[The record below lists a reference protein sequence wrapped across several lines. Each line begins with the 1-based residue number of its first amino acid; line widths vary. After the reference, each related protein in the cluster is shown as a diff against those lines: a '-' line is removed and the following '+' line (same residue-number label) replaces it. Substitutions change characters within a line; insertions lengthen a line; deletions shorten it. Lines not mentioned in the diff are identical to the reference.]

1 MTERYEEA
9 RQLAI
14 EAVEEAAEAVEPDS
28 FGLSGPHAVGR
39 YAAGLQSW
47 FRGRPRLALIGEVTG
62 LNIRAKAVY
71 FELRDAEGAVRC
83 SMWRND
89 FDAQEIPEGA
99 LRDGSEV
106 VIGGGPEYYPG
117 SATASPSFSFR
128 ATRMRLA
135 GEGDLL
141 AQLAQLRQRLGKEGL
156 FEPQRALAMPRLPRT
171 IGVITGRDSAALAD
185 VRAGLARRGWAGTL
199 VLAHPP
205 VQDRHAAPQIAR
217 ALQDLAA
224 IPDVEAIVV
233 ARGGGSL
240 TDLWAFCDETLCRTV
255 ALLRVPVVA
264 AVGHESDR
272 TLIDDVA
279 AVSCSTPTHAVEAVV
294 AVDVSRARREL
305 SAFGSRLQACGAR
318 AASARTRPLAAAS
331 RSLAQHMRAQ
341 RSRLHQLMREIRAA
355 GRRALT
361 ERQGPTRTFGMVLTR
376 KSAAARLEAGRATEQ
391 LRLASWT
398 LEGHARDRAGRAAT
412 LKRLAATL
420 DAHAPDRV
428 LERGYAIVQADDDGD
443 GGEVLTRAADA
454 RRAGKLRVRF
464 ADDHV
469 GAIVSEDES
478 DDV

>member
-1 MTERYEEA
+1 MESHTEDDN
-9 RQLAI
+9 QLALGQ
-14 EAVEEAAEAVEPDS
+14 VEAAAHESKPDS
-28 FGLSGPHAVGR
+28 FGLSGPHAVGK
-39 YAAGLQSW
+39 YATGLRDH
-47 FRGRPRLALIGEVTG
+47 FRRRPRLALLGEVTG
-62 LNIRAKAVY
+62 LTVRAKAVY

-83 SMWRND
+83 SMWRSD

-99 LRDGSEV
+99 LKDGSEV

-141 AQLAQLRQRLGKEGL
+141 AQLAELRRRLGREGL
-156 FEPQRALAMPRLPRT
+156 FEPQRELELPRLPRT

-185 VRAGLARRGWAGTL
+185 IRAGLVRRGWGGLL

-224 IPDVEAIVV
+224 MAEVDSILV

-255 ALLRVPVVA
+255 ALLRVPVIA

-279 AVSCSTPTHAVEAVV
+279 AVSCSTPTHATEAAVP
-294 AVDVSRARREL
+294 VDVNRARAEL
-305 SAFGSRLQACGAR
+305 AACARRVRSCGAR
-318 AASARTRPLAAAS
+318 AASLRTRPLAAAS
-331 RSLAQHMRAQ
+331 RSLAHHMRAQ
-341 RSRLHQLMREIRAA
+341 RTRLHQLLREIRAA
-355 GRRALT
+355 GRRAVVQ
-361 ERQGPTRTFGMVLTR
+361 RRAPTRTFGLVLAR
-376 KSAAARLEAGRATEQ
+376 KSAATSVSAGRATEKLQ
-391 LRLASWT
+391 LASRT
-398 LEGHARDRAGRAAT
+398 LEGHARDRAGRAAA
-412 LKRLAATL
+412 LARLAATL

-428 LERGYAIVQADDDGD
+428 LERGYAIVEADAD
-443 GGEVLTRAADA
+443 GGEVVTSAADA
-454 RRAGKLRVRF
+454 RRAGRVRVRF
-464 ADDHV
+464 ADDDV
-469 GAIVSEDES
+469 PMEVR
-478 DDV
+478 DD

>member
-1 MTERYEEA
+1 M
-9 RQLAI
+9 
-14 EAVEEAAEAVEPDS
+14 
-28 FGLSGPHAVGR
+28 
-39 YAAGLQSW
+39 
-47 FRGRPRLALIGEVTG
+47 
-62 LNIRAKAVY
+62 
-71 FELRDAEGAVRC
+71 
-83 SMWRND
+83 
-89 FDAQEIPEGA
+89 
-99 LRDGSEV
+99 
-106 VIGGGPEYYPG
+106 
-117 SATASPSFSFR
+117 
-128 ATRMRLA
+128 
-135 GEGDLL
+135 
-141 AQLAQLRQRLGKEGL
+141 
-156 FEPQRALAMPRLPRT
+156 
-171 IGVITGRDSAALAD
+171 ITGRDSAALAD

-305 SAFGSRLQACGAR
+305 SACGSRLRACGAR
-318 AASARTRPLAAAS
+318 AAQARTRPLAAAS
-331 RSLAQHMRAQ
+331 RSLAHHMRAQ

-355 GRRALT
+355 GRRAVT
-361 ERQGPTRTFGMVLTR
+361 ERHGPTRTFGMVLTR
-376 KSAAARLEAGRATEQ
+376 KSSAARLEAGRATEK
-391 LRLASWT
+391 LRLVSRT
-398 LEGHARDRAGRAAT
+398 LDGHSRDRAGRVAT
-412 LKRLAATL
+412 LQRLAATL

-428 LERGYAIVQADDDGD
+428 LERGYAIVQADDG
-443 GGEVLTRAADA
+443 GREGEVLTRAADA
-454 RRAGKLRVRF
+454 RRAGRLRVRF

-469 GAIVSEDES
+469 C
-478 DDV
+478 DDRRDRERR

>member
-1 MTERYEEA
+1 MG
-9 RQLAI
+9 Q
-14 EAVEEAAEAVEPDS
+14 VQAAADESKPDS

-39 YAAGLQSW
+39 YATGLRDH
-47 FRGRPRLALIGEVTG
+47 FRQRPRLALLGEVTG
-62 LNIRAKAVY
+62 LTIRAKAVY

-83 SMWRND
+83 SMWRGD

-117 SATASPSFSFR
+117 SGTASPSFSFR

-141 AQLAQLRQRLGKEGL
+141 AQLAALRQRLAKEGL
-156 FEPQRALAMPRLPRT
+156 FEPQRTLPMPRLPKT

-185 VRAGLARRGWAGTL
+185 IRAGLARRGWAGTL

-205 VQDRHAAPQIAR
+205 VQDRHAAPQISR
-217 ALQDLAA
+217 ALTDLAA
-224 IPDVEAIVV
+224 IPEVEAILVS
-233 ARGGGSL
+233 RGGGSL

-255 ALLRVPVVA
+255 ALLRVPVIA

-279 AVSCSTPTHAVEAVV
+279 AVSCSTPTHATEAAV
-294 AVDVSRARREL
+294 AVDVTLARRTL
-305 SAFGSRLQACGAR
+305 AAGAKRLHSCGAR

-341 RSRLHQLMREIRAA
+341 RTRLHQLMREIRAA
-355 GRRALT
+355 GRRAVT
-361 ERQGPTRTFGMVLTR
+361 ERQGPSRTFGLVLAR
-376 KSAAARLEAGRATEQ
+376 KSAAARLEAGRATEK
-391 LRLASWT
+391 LRLVSRT
-398 LEGHARDRAGRAAT
+398 LEGHSRDRAGRAAT
-412 LKRLAATL
+412 LQRLAATL

-428 LERGYAIVQADDDGD
+428 LERGYAIVQADDGDRGDDG

-469 GAIVSEDES
+469 SAKVMDAILSEDES
-478 DDV
+478 DDA